1 MEEDLIL
8 GDEIED
14 DEDYKPNALAV
25 IEKQLDVISYV
36 SELDNSVYDECLE
49 DKIKVITRALKLIY
63 KIQGNIL
70 KDF

>member
-8 GDEIED
+8 GDEEQER
-14 DEDYKPNALAV
+14 DEINP
-25 IEKQLDVISYV
+25 LDVIDCQVMIINNV

-63 KIQGNIL
+63 KIQGNLL